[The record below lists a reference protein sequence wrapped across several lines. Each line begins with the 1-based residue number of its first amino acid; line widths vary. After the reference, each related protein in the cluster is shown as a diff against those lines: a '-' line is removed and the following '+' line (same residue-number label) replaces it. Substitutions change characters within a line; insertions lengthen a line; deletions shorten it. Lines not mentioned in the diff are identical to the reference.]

1 MSSRVEPSSSIMLGT
16 KTLAPPL
23 ASASANAWP
32 SPVFPPVTMAVRPLR
47 EKKSIEN
54 RLMSIATV
62 PFALSGVSAVEPSPW
77 MAEVW
82 PLEIRNAV
90 VRNADVVAQDVIMPH
105 RCQYQI

>member
-1 MSSRVEPSSSIMLGT
+1 
-16 KTLAPPL
+16 
-23 ASASANAWP
+23 
-32 SPVFPPVTMAVRPLR
+32 
-47 EKKSIEN
+47 
-54 RLMSIATV
+54 
-62 PFALSGVSAVEPSPW
+62 